1 MATTYTTKRRVEFA
15 ETDMAG
21 IMHFSNFYRWME
33 TVEHEF
39 FRSLGISIHM
49 QIDGQHVGWPRLETS
64 CKFKRPLKFE
74 DEATVHLIIEEITT
88 KTITYCFKIEKE
100 ENGETLH
107 IARGKMTTVC
117 VAFESGTGKLTAIPI
132 PEIIRKKIDP

>member
-1 MATTYTTKRRVEFA
+1 MAMTYSTTRRVGFA

-39 FRSLGISIHM
+39 FRSLGLSIHM
-49 QIDGQHVGWPRLETS
+49 RIDDQDVGWPRLETS

-74 DEATVHLIIEEITT
+74 EEATVRLSIEEISA
-88 KTITYCFKIEKE
+88 KTITYSFKIEKE
-100 ENGETLH
+100 ENGQQLH

-117 VAFESGTGKLTAIPI
+117 VTFESGTGKLKAIPI
-132 PEIIRKKIDP
+132 PKIIREKIDP

>member
-1 MATTYTTKRRVEFA
+1 MAMTYSTTRRVEFA

-39 FRSLGISIHM
+39 FRSLGLSIHM
-49 QIDGQHVGWPRLETS
+49 RIDDQDVGWPRLETS

-74 DEATVHLIIEEITT
+74 EEATVRLSIEEISA
-88 KTITYCFKIEKE
+88 KTITYSFKIEKE
-100 ENGETLH
+100 ENGQQLH

-117 VAFESGTGKLTAIPI
+117 VTFESGTGKLKAIPI
-132 PEIIRKKIDP
+132 PKIIREKIDP

>member
-1 MATTYTTKRRVEFA
+1 MATTYTTTRRVEFA

-33 TVEHEF
+33 TVEHEY
-39 FRSLGISIHM
+39 FRSLDISIHM

-74 DEATVHLIIEEITT
+74 EEATVHLTIEEITT
-88 KTITYCFKIEKE
+88 KTITYCFNIEKE

-107 IARGKMTTVC
+107 IAQGKMTTVC
-117 VAFESGTGKLTAIPI
+117 VTFESGTGKLTAIPI
-132 PEIIRKKIDP
+132 PEIIREKIDP

>member
-74 DEATVHLIIEEITT
+74 EEATIHLIIEEITT
-88 KTITYCFKIEKE
+88 KTITYCFNIEKE

-117 VAFESGTGKLTAIPI
+117 VTIESGTGKLTAIPI

>member
-1 MATTYTTKRRVEFA
+1 MTYSTTRRVEFA

-39 FRSLGISIHM
+39 FRSLGLSIHM
-49 QIDGQHVGWPRLETS
+49 RIDDQDVGWPRLETS

-74 DEATVHLIIEEITT
+74 EEATVRLSIEEISA
-88 KTITYCFKIEKE
+88 KTITYSFKIEKE
-100 ENGETLH
+100 ENGQQLH

-117 VAFESGTGKLTAIPI
+117 VTFESGTGKLKAIPI
-132 PEIIRKKIDP
+132 PKIIREKIDP

>member
-1 MATTYTTKRRVEFA
+1 MTYSTTRRVEFA

-39 FRSLGISIHM
+39 FRSLGLSIHM
-49 QIDGQHVGWPRLETS
+49 RIDDQDVGWPRLETS
-64 CKFKRPLKFE
+64 CKFKRPLNFE
-74 DEATVHLIIEEITT
+74 EEATVRLSIEEISA
-88 KTITYCFKIEKE
+88 KTITSSFKIEKE
-100 ENGETLH
+100 ENGQQLH

-117 VAFESGTGKLTAIPI
+117 VTFESGTGKLKAIPI
-132 PEIIRKKIDP
+132 PKIIREKIDP